1 MKKEITTTRLV
12 KYLKHE
18 LPETEMLE
26 IENWV
31 KESKQNEDEIIA
43 LAKVYHLGQLARR
56 YTPQEIGEAWKKTC
70 RKAGGATGSVN
81 KKTRQVPWRLYIMA
95 AVILILVLV
104 NGLLLIDRQSAPSSD
119 NRLVLTS
126 QQGKFVQ
133 YTLPDSTVV
142 TLNNNS
148 SLEFPVAFNSD
159 ERRVRLNGEGFFDVT
174 RNEDCPFVVETGK
187 GVAVKVLGT
196 EFSLQSFSSDEI
208 VQVSL
213 ISGSVEVNVEGQEM
227 FSYVMHPSERFTCN
241 VTTREMNVE
250 TMVGINGMEWMYNK
264 LVFRDTSLKEV
275 ARQISNHFG
284 VTVSI
289 DKPELA
295 NIRFSGTF
303 DNRELGT
310 VLSYMEQTCGI
321 RTMITPDGI
330 VFHKK

>member
-12 KYLKHE
+12 KYLRHE
-18 LPETEMLE
+18 LPAQEMQE
-26 IENWV
+26 IENWI

-56 YTPQEIGEAWKKTC
+56 YTPQEISEAWKKTC
-70 RKAGGATGSVN
+70 RKVDGATESVN
-81 KKTRQVPWRLYIMA
+81 KRIRQVPWRLYMMA
-95 AVILILVLV
+95 AAILILVMV
-104 NGLLLIDRQSAPSSD
+104 NGFLLIDRHSSSSSD
-119 NRLVLTS
+119 SRLVLTS